1 MHIMSATV
9 VTPDSAISAPRSSVP
24 TSAISRVTHGSSG
37 PVTCTNH
44 SHSVWV
50 SPIPDT
56 SASLKCPWQLTNPG
70 ARIPVPSPTTAA
82 VGYVAAQRRERP
94 DGRDP
99 GARDGD
105 RAVAHLARRPAGE
118 DVPGPDEPDVVA
130 AGSRGRQARSTGRR
144 TRW

>member
-37 PVTCTNH
+37 PVTCMNH

-56 SASLKCPWQLTNPG
+56 SASLKCPWQLTKPG
-70 ARIPVPSPTTAA
+70 TRIPVPSPTTGAA
-82 VGYVAAQRRERP
+82 GYVARSAANGPTATIRVPATATRRRAPRP
-94 DGRDP
+94 P
-99 GARDGD
+99 
-105 RAVAHLARRPAGE
+105 VRR
-118 DVPGPDEPDVVA
+118 
-130 AGSRGRQARSTGRR
+130 
-144 TRW
+144 

>member
-9 VTPDSAISAPRSSVP
+9 VIPDSAISAPRSSVP

-56 SASLKCPWQLTNPG
+56 SASLKCPWQLTSPG
-70 ARIPVPSPTTAA
+70 ARMPVPSPTTGAA
-82 VGYVAAQRRERP
+82 GMRGAQRGERP
-94 DGRDP
+94 DRGDP
-99 GARDGD
+99 RAGDGH
-105 RAVAHLARRPAGE
+105 RAVAHLAVPA
-118 DVPGPDEPDVVA
+118 
-130 AGSRGRQARSTGRR
+130 R
-144 TRW
+144 T